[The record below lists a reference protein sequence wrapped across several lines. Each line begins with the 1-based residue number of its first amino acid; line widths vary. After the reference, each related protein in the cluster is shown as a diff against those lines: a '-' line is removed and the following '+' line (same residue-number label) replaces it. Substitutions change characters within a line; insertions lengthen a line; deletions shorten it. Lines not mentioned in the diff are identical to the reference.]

1 MTKNPQFLKALK
13 TGKMKYYDLPTKTF
27 GDIELPTGAYSPN
40 VRRKFL
46 IIVNFDEFI
55 VLI

>member
-40 VRRKFL
+40 VRRIYFTLL
-46 IIVNFDEFI
+46 ICINNP
-55 VLI
+55 